1 VDESELKR
9 MKVEIKWMKVNE
21 SEWKWIT
28 VNESERKWMKGYKI
42 E

>member
-1 VDESELKR
+1 MDESELKR
-9 MKVEIKWMKVNE
+9 MKWEIKWMKVNE

-28 VNESERKWMKGYKI
+28 VNESETKWMKGYKI